1 MENERETPFGVGYVC
16 ARIVVTLPSSYC
28 YSCFDR
34 TSVVVTFDSNK
45 HDCFDPVI
53 VVDRVG
59 YLFDEWNYFGIDAL
73 FDCFAFVVVDIAV
86 VVVVVASDTVVDLDR
101 DDIVVVVVGVERMR
115 VDVRIAV
122 TCVVVVEMML
132 MMVTSFD
139 VVAMIDF

>member
-28 YSCFDR
+28 YFCFDR
-34 TSVVVTFDSNK
+34 TSVVATFDSNK

-59 YLFDEWNYFGIDAL
+59 YLFDEWNHFVIDAL
-73 FDCFAFVVVDIAV
+73 FDCFAFAVVDIAV

-101 DDIVVVVVGVERMR
+101 DDIVVVGVERMR
-115 VDVRIAV
+115 VGVRIAV

-132 MMVTSFD
+132 TMVTSFD
-139 VVAMIDF
+139 VDAMIDF